1 MRQIRVATLG
11 ILSVIALIFVAQ
23 AQDTAGPPAS
33 NGTDDAYRPPRTSW
47 GDPDLEGKWPSTNM
61 AGVPL
66 QRPES
71 FGTRN
76 ALTDA
81 EFAERQAQ
89 ATRQVEQDN
98 ADFDFENPSVPFG
111 QVGGGQSPPQHWFER
126 GETQRQASLI
136 VDPPNGRLPALTAA
150 AQQREADRRG
160 NAGALPASYTSFS
173 LYERCIT
180 RGLIGSVM
188 PGGYNNGNQIF
199 QSPGYVTIVNE
210 MIHESRIVP
219 LDGRPHLSPA
229 IRSHLGDSRGRWEG
243 DTLVVETKNVADR
256 QGLGANNTGASA
268 ALTITE
274 RFTRTSD
281 TTLRYLVT
289 VDDPMTWTAPFTLQ
303 LTLERDDDYG
313 MFEYACHEGNH
324 ALPNILSGAR
334 ATERANVNA
343 TRTAAA
349 LSTWRAGRE
358 NRRRHSIRY
367 AVTRRR
373 LAARDRRSR
382 RRRYVCA
389 QIPRRGT
396 GAEDARR
403 GAARRESS
411 HAPPGYACP
420 KSCSSSSTQISHAR
434 SPIPKSRA

>member
-1 MRQIRVATLG
+1 MHQIRVTTVG
-11 ILSVIALIFVAQ
+11 FLSVIALVFVAP
-23 AQDTAGPPAS
+23 AQESTSPPAS

-76 ALTDA
+76 VLTDA

-89 ATRQVEQDN
+89 AARQVEQDN

-150 AQQREADRRG
+150 AQQREADRRA
-160 NAGALPASYTSFS
+160 NSQALPASYTSFS

-199 QSPGYVTIVNE
+199 QAPGYVTIVNE

-229 IRSHLGDSRGRWEG
+229 IRSQLGDSRGRWEG

-256 QGLGANNTGASA
+256 QGPRCEQHRRQRGAHDHRALHANQGHHA
-268 ALTITE
+268 ALLGH
-274 RFTRTSD
+274 R
-281 TTLRYLVT
+281 
-289 VDDPMTWTAPFTLQ
+289 
-303 LTLERDDDYG
+303 
-313 MFEYACHEGNH
+313 
-324 ALPNILSGAR
+324 
-334 ATERANVNA
+334 
-343 TRTAAA
+343 
-349 LSTWRAGRE
+349 
-358 NRRRHSIRY
+358 
-367 AVTRRR
+367 
-373 LAARDRRSR
+373 
-382 RRRYVCA
+382 
-389 QIPRRGT
+389 
-396 GAEDARR
+396 
-403 GAARRESS
+403 
-411 HAPPGYACP
+411 
-420 KSCSSSSTQISHAR
+420 
-434 SPIPKSRA
+434 